1 MRSYG
6 RTINAF
12 HEAEL
17 SQYLDTRTAELGD
30 EIRAAADEYIL
41 NVSQTEFASYLTGK
55 YRVERLEFDFDG
67 LTIEKREEMIPAER
81 FPSGYHVYPGKSYP
95 KPVVTFFLPF
105 AGYEGLLRLR
115 PSRYEAV
122 SHEVEVRDGHVCFD
136 VISFKGDAEEVK
148 RESDGYTGFLS
159 RMSSFIAAD
168 IDSYNER
175 LSATVSQLVAARKQE
190 VLKQHELLAALDIP
204 LRRKDTV
211 PKTFA
216 VPTPTDRYAVAVRP
230 QVTEKGYQP
239 EPTLDTDSYRAILRI
254 VGDVLRLM
262 EQHPSLYEDRDEE
275 ALRDQLLLHLSPRFE
290 WSVTGET
297 FNRVGKTDILIKYE
311 SSNLFAAECKFWRG
325 AKNHTRMLDQ
335 LLSYL
340 TWRDSKTAAVVFVRN
355 KGISAALDAAA
366 DATRSHPCSL
376 GEVDRPREGWINY
389 RFHVIGDPNREV
401 RLALMLCHVP
411 PSGDTAGEES
421 SEDSAGE

>member
-1 MRSYG
+1 
-6 RTINAF
+6 
-12 HEAEL
+12 
-17 SQYLDTRTAELGD
+17 
-30 EIRAAADEYIL
+30 
-41 NVSQTEFASYLTGK
+41 
-55 YRVERLEFDFDG
+55 
-67 LTIEKREEMIPAER
+67 
-81 FPSGYHVYPGKSYP
+81 
-95 KPVVTFFLPF
+95 
-105 AGYEGLLRLR
+105 LRLR
-115 PSRYEAV
+115 PSRYELV

-148 RESDGYTGFLS
+148 RESDRYTGFLS
-159 RMSSFIAAD
+159 RMSTFVAAD

-175 LSATVSQLVAARKQE
+175 LAATASQLVAARKQE

-204 LRRKDTV
+204 LRRRDTV

-239 EPTLDTDSYRAILRI
+239 EPTLDTENYRAILGI

-262 EQHPSLYEDRDEE
+262 EQHPSLYQDRDEE

-297 FNRVGKTDILIKYE
+297 FNRTGKTDILIKYG

-325 AKNHTRMLDQ
+325 AKHHAAMLDQ
-335 LLSYL
+335 LLGYL
-340 TWRDSKTAAVVFVRN
+340 TWRDSKAAAVVFVQN
-355 KGISAALDAAA
+355 KGISAALDSAT
-366 DATRSHPCSL
+366 DATKHHPNCL
-376 GEVDRPREGWINY
+376 GEVDRPREGWTNY
-389 RFHVIGDPNREV
+389 RFHIVGDPNREV

-411 PSGDTAGEES
+411 RGGDAGG
-421 SEDSAGE
+421 GEPTEGSVGD